1 VPPRLL
7 VLPSVVASAAALAA
21 APAAAARD
29 AEGAGQLRVASAPF
43 ALAVDVPGPAVLRTH
58 GAPVVTLADGRRV
71 EAARTTSLRRRAG
84 RVVAELAGPAGVRVR
99 VAAGPGRGGVTPVDV
114 RATATGVAAT
124 RLTFATAPGER
135 FLGFGERSDA
145 VVRTAGEVE
154 SYVSDGPWAEADRDL
169 VRAFVPAV
177 GLRPR
182 DDATYFPIPWLLSS
196 RGHGVLALGDEAHRH
211 RLGPGAWS
219 VEADGDRL
227 RLRVVGGPR
236 PADALRRLTALTGR
250 QPRVGDEAVLG
261 PWLQAAGDTDA
272 ALRTL
277 AAAGAPLSVLQTYLH
292 YLPCGDDRGRS
303 ESERART
310 ASAHAAGVSITT
322 YVNPMVCTGYSEAYE
337 AAAAAGALGRAPDG
351 TPYRYRY
358 VGSTQ
363 FDVSQYDF
371 SAPAGERA
379 FQAVLGR
386 PVADGHDGW
395 MEDFGEYTP
404 LDLVSADGTPGRR
417 MHNRYPVLYHR
428 AAQRLADRTR
438 PLIRFVR
445 SGWTGAARYAPVVWG
460 GDPTVDW
467 GFDGLR
473 SALRQGLSIGLSGI
487 GLWGSDVGGFFA
499 LHGQR
504 LGPELLGRWIE
515 LGALSGVMRN
525 QANGLGQPRD
535 ERAQPLDAETLP
547 LWRDMSVLRTRLWPY
562 LAAARREYDR
572 SGLPLMRQ
580 HALTDPGD
588 PALVARDDQYLLG
601 GDLLAAPVLDP
612 GVVRRA
618 LRLPAGRWVDLWGS
632 GGLEPAAARV
642 LRGPAGAT
650 LPAPLGR
657 PPLLVRAGALLPLLP
672 SGVDSLS
679 RHADAPGGPVGRAE
693 RAGERVLLA
702 FPRGRSERP
711 LGPEGSARSH
721 EDRDGWTLTLRS
733 RTIRR
738 VEVHAVLGALRRP
751 FRARAARGGSDVRL
765 TADGVRATVILRGGR
780 ATLRV
785 LR

>member
-1 VPPRLL
+1 VPPRHL
-7 VLPSVVASAAALAA
+7 VLSTTLGLAAALAA
-21 APAAAARD
+21 APAVAAGGPERPEAV
-29 AEGAGQLRVASAPF
+29 RVASAPF
-43 ALAVDVPGPAVLRTH
+43 AVAVDVPGPRVLRTA
-58 GAPVVTLADGRRV
+58 GGPVVTLADGRRV
-71 EAARTTSLRRRAG
+71 EAARTIAVRRRAG

-99 VAAGPGRGGVTPVDV
+99 VVAGPSRGGVAPIDV
-114 RATATGVAAT
+114 RAAGTGVVAT
-124 RLTFATAPGER
+124 RLSFATARGER
-135 FLGFGERSDA
+135 YLGFGERSDA

-154 SYVSDGPWAEADRDL
+154 SYVSDGPWTESDRRL
-169 VRAFVPAV
+169 VSAFVPPV

-182 DDATYFPIPWLLSS
+182 DDATYFPVPWLLSTH
-196 RGHGVLALGDEAHRH
+196 GHGVLALGHETHRH
-211 RLGPGAWS
+211 RLGGGAWS

-227 RLRVVGGPR
+227 RLRVLAGPR

-250 QPRVGDEAVLG
+250 QPRVRDEAVLG
-261 PWLQAAGDTDA
+261 PWLQAAGDTEA

-303 ESERART
+303 ESERGRT
-310 ASAHAAGVSITT
+310 ARAHAAGLSITT
-322 YVNPMVCTGYSEAYE
+322 YVNPMVCTGYTEAYE
-337 AAAAAGALGRAPDG
+337 AAATAGGLGRAPDG

-363 FDVSQYDF
+363 FEVSQYDF
-371 SAPAGERA
+371 TAPAGERA
-379 FQAVLGR
+379 FQDVLGR
-386 PVADGHDGW
+386 AVADGHDGW

-417 MHNRYPVLYHR
+417 MHNRYPVVYHR

-473 SALRQGLSIGLSGI
+473 SALRQGLSIGLSGV
-487 GLWGSDVGGFFA
+487 GVWGSDVGGFFA
-499 LHGQR
+499 LSGQR

-525 QANGLGQPRD
+525 QANGFGQPR
-535 ERAQPLDAETLP
+535 EQRAQPLDPETLP
-547 LWRDMSVLRTRLWPY
+547 LWRDMAVLRTRLWPY

-572 SGLPLMRQ
+572 TGLPLMRH
-580 HALTDPGD
+580 HALTHPDD
-588 PALVARDDQYLLG
+588 AALTARDDQYLLG

-612 GVVRRA
+612 GAVRRT
-618 LRLPAGRWVDLWGS
+618 LRVPAGTWVDLWGS
-632 GGLEPAAARV
+632 GGLEPADAQV
-642 LRGPAGAT
+642 LRGPGDAT
-650 LPAPLGR
+650 LPAPPGR

-679 RHADAPGGPVGRAE
+679 RHAAAPGGPVGLAE
-693 RAGERVLLA
+693 RSAERVLLA

-711 LGPEGSARSH
+711 LGPEGTARAH
-721 EDRDGWTLTLRS
+721 EGAAGWTLALRS
-733 RTIRR
+733 RTVKR

-751 FRARAARGGSDVRL
+751 FRPRAVRGA
-765 TADGVRATVILRGGR
+765 TGVRMTAGGLSATVVLRGGR